1 MPETLFRYVARE
13 LDALEAETLVLKGL
27 VGLADMSQII
37 HDDRPDLLF
46 PPYKARFP
54 ERIRDHGGD
63 CFAAI
68 RAQDFVV
75 HHPSESFDAAVMFLE
90 QAARDSSVI
99 ANKTTIYRTTH
110 APTILQPPDQ
120 AAEG

>member
-13 LDALEAETLVLKGL
+13 LDALEADTLVLKGL

-46 PPYKARFP
+46 PPYKSRFP
-54 ERIRDHGGD
+54 ERIRDPGGD

-68 RAQDFVV
+68 RAKALAVQ
-75 HHPSESFDAAVMFLE
+75 HPYHSFDALLIFLE
-90 QAARDSSVI
+90 PATPRSNCI
-99 ANKTTIYRTTH
+99 PNHTT
-110 APTILQPPDQ
+110 
-120 AAEG
+120 